1 MRIISGEYK
10 GRRIPVPG
18 NFKARPTTDFAKEA
32 LFNIL
37 ANHFNFE
44 KIQILDLFSGTGSI
58 GYEFA
63 SRGAVRVDMVE
74 MTKRYS
80 DFIRQTVYRL
90 GMKQVRTYN
99 NDVFKVIPHLKN
111 KYDIV
116 FADPPYDFGRISVI
130 PELIFSNNIL
140 EKDGWF
146 ILEHGR
152 DLDFSESEHF
162 KELRK
167 YGSVH
172 FSIFTLLADS
182 PPIPLS

>member
-1 MRIISGEYK
+1 VRIISGEHK

-32 LFNIL
+32 LFNII
-37 ANHFNFE
+37 ANYFNFQS
-44 KIQILDLFSGTGSI
+44 ITVLDLFSGTGSI

-63 SRGAVRVDMVE
+63 SRGAESVDLVE
-74 MTKRYS
+74 INRRYS
-80 DFIRQTVYRL
+80 DFITKTVQKL
-90 GMKQVRTYN
+90 GLKQVHIYTS
-99 NDVFKVIPHLKN
+99 DVFRLIPRIKN

-116 FADPPYDFGRISVI
+116 FADPPYDLNNIPEI
-130 PELIFSNNIL
+130 PELIFDNNVL
-140 EKDGWF
+140 LKEGWF

-152 DLDFSESEHF
+152 SQDFSDHAHF

-172 FSIFTLLADS
+172 FSIFN
-182 PPIPLS
+182 

>member
-1 MRIISGEYK
+1 LRIISGEHK

-32 LFNIL
+32 LFNII
-37 ANHFNFE
+37 ANYFDFE
-44 KIQILDLFSGTGSI
+44 SIGILDLFAGTGSI

-63 SRGAVRVDMVE
+63 SRGAERVDLVE
-74 MTKRYS
+74 INHRYS
-80 DFIRQTVYRL
+80 DYIRKIAQQLGFKQIQVY
-90 GMKQVRTYN
+90 TS
-99 NDVFKVIPHLKN
+99 DVFRFIPWNKH

-116 FADPPYDFGRISVI
+116 FADPPYDLNNI
-130 PELIFSNNIL
+130 PDIPKLIFENNIL
-140 EKDGWF
+140 VQDGWF

-152 DLDFSESEHF
+152 DLDFSGHTHF

-172 FSIFTLLADS
+172 FTIFS
-182 PPIPLS
+182 

>member
-1 MRIISGEYK
+1 MRIISGEHK

-32 LFNIL
+32 LFNII
-37 ANHFNFE
+37 ANYFNFQSL
-44 KIQILDLFSGTGSI
+44 KVLDLFSGTGSI

-63 SRGAVRVDMVE
+63 SRGAESVDLVE
-74 MTKRYS
+74 INRRYS
-80 DFIRQTVYRL
+80 DFITKTVQKL
-90 GMKQVRTYN
+90 ELKQVHIYTS
-99 NDVFKVIPHLKN
+99 DVFRLIPRIKN

-116 FADPPYDFGRISVI
+116 FADPPYDLNNIPEI
-130 PELIFSNNIL
+130 PELIFDNNVL
-140 EKDGWF
+140 LKDGWF

-152 DLDFSESEHF
+152 SQDFSDHAHF

-172 FSIFTLLADS
+172 FSIFTK
-182 PPIPLS
+182 